1 MKKVLILT
9 YYWPPSGG
17 AGVQRWVK
25 FVKYLRDFDW
35 EPIVYIPENPHY
47 PILDSSIEK
56 DLPENLNIIKH
67 PIWEPYSFYKKFMGM
82 KKDEKVQHGFIQ
94 EKKQSS
100 LKQNISIWIRSN
112 FFIPDARKFWIK
124 PSIKYLT
131 DYFKQHEKPNII
143 VSTGPPHSMHLI
155 GMGLKKKL
163 QIPWIADFR
172 DPWTG
177 IDFYSQLKLAK
188 WADKKHHRLESEVL
202 QTADRVITV
211 GWNLAEELKNLDAV
225 NVEVITNGFDNKDF
239 DSATDQDIKTEKFS
253 LSHIGSLNKDRNST
267 VLWSAL
273 SDLVKENPEFKAKL
287 EIKLVGKVDHNVF
300 EDLKKAELTGFLNK
314 IAYVPHKEIPNIL
327 RNSNILL
334 LLLNNTPN
342 IEGIITGKI
351 FEYLAAG
358 RSILC
363 IGSSTGDASRIINET
378 KSGKAVDFNDK
389 EGMKKYIMSEFEKY
403 GKEERFVSDT
413 KEINKYSRRNL
424 TKKLT
429 EVLNVLSEDK

>member
-1 MKKVLILT
+1 
-9 YYWPPSGG
+9 
-17 AGVQRWVK
+17 
-25 FVKYLRDFDW
+25 
-35 EPIVYIPENPHY
+35 
-47 PILDSSIEK
+47 
-56 DLPENLNIIKH
+56 
-67 PIWEPYSFYKKFMGM
+67 
-82 KKDEKVQHGFIQ
+82 
-94 EKKQSS
+94 
-100 LKQNISIWIRSN
+100 
-112 FFIPDARKFWIK
+112 
-124 PSIKYLT
+124 
-131 DYFKQHEKPNII
+131 
-143 VSTGPPHSMHLI
+143 MHLI

-225 NVEVITNGFDNKDF
+225 NVEVITNGFDDKDF

-314 IAYVPHKEIPNIL
+314 IAYVTHKEIPNIL